1 MFHRKIDT
9 KYKLLKCCHVNGG
22 SKPPPYDLIDKR
34 KFESFMPQKPW
45 CACKHTTVFYLRFAR
60 GSDRSC
66 SSKRSD
72 KMLLDSR

>member
-34 KFESFMPQKPW
+34 KFDKKYKYFQ
-45 CACKHTTVFYLRFAR
+45 
-60 GSDRSC
+60 D
-66 SSKRSD
+66 KR
-72 KMLLDSR
+72 LDG